1 MAPSVI
7 YPRAGGDPVETI
19 HLSDNSTLRSA
30 TDPAAYSF
38 WTEERVRFAD
48 LDLLGH
54 VNNKAFFTFAE
65 SGRVAFLTDT
75 GLWKHNAPRQSVI
88 VRAELDYHHELHF
101 PATLRIGVR
110 VLKVGRTS
118 FTLGLGIFKG
128 DQCVASNVTVA
139 VRIDTTT
146 RAPIAL
152 NDEELASL
160 KPYLAA

>member
-1 MAPSVI
+1 M
-7 YPRAGGDPVETI
+7 
-19 HLSDNSTLRSA
+19 SDNSTLRSA

-38 WTEERVRFAD
+38 WTEEHVRFAD
-48 LDLLGH
+48 LDVLGH
-54 VNNKAFFTFAE
+54 VNNKAYFTYSE
-65 SGRVAFLTDT
+65 SGRVAFLTTT
-75 GLWKHNAPRQSVI
+75 GLWEHGAQRQSVI
-88 VRAELDYHHELHF
+88 VRAELDYHQELHF
-101 PATLRIGVR
+101 PATLRIGIR

-118 FTLGLGIFKG
+118 FTLGLGMFNG

-160 KPYLAA
+160 KPYLAM